1 MPLRLVAVLAEAS
14 ATALPRVLRVLPGAA
29 AAPGLA
35 LGGVD
40 PLAVAA
46 HIVLRV
52 GGDGPHVESDEL
64 RWSGRCGVCKWT
76 DGK

>member
-14 ATALPRVLRVLPGAA
+14 ATAHPRVLRVLPGAA

-46 HIVLRV
+46 NVVLRV
-52 GGDGPHVESDEL
+52 GGDGPHVESE
-64 RWSGRCGVCKWT
+64 
-76 DGK
+76 

>member
-1 MPLRLVAVLAEAS
+1 M
-14 ATALPRVLRVLPGAA
+14 ATSQPHPRVLRVLPGAA

-46 HIVLRV
+46 HVVLRV
-52 GGDGPHVESDEL
+52 GGDGPHVGSDALVELEGVVDVGSASGLMESSFE
-64 RWSGRCGVCKWT
+64 
-76 DGK
+76 

>member
-1 MPLRLVAVLAEAS
+1 MTDDVAIGGGS
-14 ATALPRVLRVLPGAA
+14 AATYPRVLSGLPGAA

-46 HIVLRV
+46 HVVLRV

-64 RWSGRCGVCKWT
+64 SWSGRCGVCKWT